1 MSFITFAGV
10 FLLLNLGTFCSIS
23 EPSLPE
29 INKRSA
35 PTKVMND
42 MPLHPEVLFQLKLP
56 PALKRDVEIEKEL

>member
-1 MSFITFAGV
+1 
-10 FLLLNLGTFCSIS
+10 LLNLGTFCSIS

-29 INKRSA
+29 INKRNT

-56 PALKRDVEIEKEL
+56 PTIKSDVKREK